1 MRTLYIYIILSLFTL
16 TINGQGTKVN
26 GQSSKA
32 AADTLY
38 SQHHYAEAAEA
49 YTSLLKAN
57 PDNAQLLY
65 NLGNCYYRLKD
76 IPHAI
81 LAYERAAKLN
91 PSDGDCRHN
100 LTLARAQTQDKF
112 YSSSD
117 LDIAWS
123 INSFVNT
130 FGAAGWAWLSALAF
144 GVMLA
149 AILLMRFSNV
159 KWVKKWAFAVIL
171 LAVAC
176 IFLFICLSFVQRKK
190 HSDHSHAII
199 MTTTKLMSTP
209 DTTGTNLF
217 TLHGGTKVSLNDT
230 TLPAWSEVSL
240 SDGQK
245 GWINNNDMEK
255 I

>member
-1 MRTLYIYIILSLFTL
+1 MRTLNIIFLLLLACT
-16 TINGQGTKVN
+16 V
-26 GQSSKA
+26 QSSDAAVSKA

-38 SQHHYAEAAEA
+38 SQHHYVEAAEA
-49 YTSLLKAN
+49 YTKLLKSHPRN
-57 PDNAQLLY
+57 SQLLY
-65 NLGNCYYRLKD
+65 NLGNCYYRLRD
-76 IPHAI
+76 MPHAI
-81 LAYERAAKLN
+81 LAYERAAKIN

-123 INSFVNT
+123 FNSFVNT
-130 FGAAGWAWLSALAF
+130 FGAAGWAWLSAVAL
-144 GVMLA
+144 GVMLT

-159 KWVKKWAFAVIL
+159 RWIKKTTFAVIL
-171 LAVAC
+171 LAAVC
-176 IFLFICLSFVQRKK
+176 IILFIIFAIIQRSK
-190 HSDHSHAII
+190 HADHSSAII
-199 MTTTKLMSTP
+199 MNTTKLMSTP

-217 TLHGGTKVSLNDT
+217 TLHGGTKVSLRDT
-230 TLPAWSEVSL
+230 TLPTWSEVSL

-245 GWINNNDMEK
+245 GWINNDDMEK